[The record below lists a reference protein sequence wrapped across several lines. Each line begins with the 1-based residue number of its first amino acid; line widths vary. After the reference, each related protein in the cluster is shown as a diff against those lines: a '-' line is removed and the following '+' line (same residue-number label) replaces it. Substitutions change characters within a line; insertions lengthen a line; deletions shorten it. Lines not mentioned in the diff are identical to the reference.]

1 MRLRCPL
8 SFLNLSRFSS
18 VCNCLYVP
26 LCASIF
32 LLFLSFHIYYYFHSL
47 RTADSP
53 FPTFIFPASL
63 IFRFFS
69 SIPTGS
75 FQFFISRSHFLL
87 FFVPYVSIRNSS
99 CPSNP
104 PNLLKV
110 AKLFYFSN
118 SHSFAL
124 ILHFTVGTRIIHSSK
139 DYRRLKN
146 IIFIGSA
153 QHLGV
158 IIRNETPC

>member
-1 MRLRCPL
+1 MSLRCPL

-18 VCNCLYVP
+18 VCNCLYVS

-32 LLFLSFHIYYYFHSL
+32 LLFPSFHICYFHSL
-47 RTADSP
+47 RIADSP
-53 FPTFIFPASL
+53 FPTFISLACL
-63 IFRFFS
+63 IFCFFS

-75 FQFFISRSHFLL
+75 FYFFISHFLL
-87 FFVPYVSIRNSS
+87 SFVLYVPIRNLS

-104 PNLLKV
+104 KNLLKV
-110 AKLFYFSN
+110 VKLFYFSN

-124 ILHFTVGTRIIHSSK
+124 ILHFTIETRIIHSSK
-139 DYRRLKN
+139 DYRRFKN

-153 QHLGV
+153 QPFGT